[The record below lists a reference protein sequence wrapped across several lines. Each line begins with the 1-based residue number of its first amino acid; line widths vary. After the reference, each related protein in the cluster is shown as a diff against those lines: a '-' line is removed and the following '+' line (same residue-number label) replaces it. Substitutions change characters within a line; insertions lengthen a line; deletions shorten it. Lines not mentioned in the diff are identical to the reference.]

1 MSYQRAK
8 TRHPF
13 KCITRHAK
21 RERNRFHKI
30 GATIIRAHPVLSQ
43 SACIALAG
51 VFCSQLFALQ
61 EVEDNVVRNRFTLQP
76 APHRVFAHFS
86 QLATRP
92 PEQMPSRKLSPAE
105 RVVALVRG
113 I

>member
-30 GATIIRAHPVLSQ
+30 GAIIIRAHPVLSQ

-51 VFCSQLFALQ
+51 VFLCCRNNA
-61 EVEDNVVRNRFTLQP
+61 DVRRWRSRIGL
-76 APHRVFAHFS
+76 
-86 QLATRP
+86 LA
-92 PEQMPSRKLSPAE
+92 Q
-105 RVVALVRG
+105 